1 MIDKM
6 IELRKEFGI
15 HGIAIMSAFGMFVVG
30 WYVKELLIYLQ
41 KIMQQVLT
49 NVDTYGILLV

>member
-6 IELRKEFGI
+6 IELKKEFGI
-15 HGIAIMSAFGMFVVG
+15 YGIAIMSAFGMFVVG

-41 KIMQQVLT
+41 KIM
-49 NVDTYGILLV
+49 

>member
-1 MIDKM
+1 MIDKL

-41 KIMQQVLT
+41 KIMQQLLT
-49 NVDTYGILLV
+49 NADSYGILRV

>member
-6 IELRKEFGI
+6 IELRKEFGL
-15 HGIAIMSAFGMFVVG
+15 HGLAMISAFGVFVVG

-41 KIMQQVLT
+41 KIM
-49 NVDTYGILLV
+49 

>member
-1 MIDKM
+1 MIDKL
-6 IELRKEFGI
+6 IELRKEIGI

-41 KIMQQVLT
+41 KIM
-49 NVDTYGILLV
+49 